1 MASLFANNTNNMNT
15 KELTIKYRRLD
26 TIKPLPG
33 NAKNH
38 DLKGIMSSIQE
49 FGFLDP
55 ILISVESDHDLDGNG
70 RLEALKMMYAE
81 GGAAPG
87 NIIVRQERTDDSA
100 KKVPVWYAPTMD
112 AVFDLETEPIVAM
125 RLNRSHD
132 KGGYNEAKVFAVLE
146 QAAAF
151 GRLEQTGYDQ
161 GIFEVLALKYAPA
174 PEFEAPEG
182 QGGNGSGDY
191 GGNGS
196 SGNALPGVRPTMEPN
211 TQQYPAQPLAPS
223 YVRMVQ
229 LFMNADTQPVF
240 LERCQ
245 RLIQDGKI
253 LRDDGQPVDNLT
265 DLIFSLVRDADLTSK
280 ENNA

>member
-1 MASLFANNTNNMNT
+1 MNT
-15 KELTIKYRRLD
+15 KERKIDEMAIVYRRLD

-33 NAKNH
+33 NAKLH
-38 DLKGIMSSIQE
+38 DIQGIAGSISDS
-49 FGFLDP
+49 GFIDP
-55 ILISVESDHDLDGNG
+55 IAVNIVTGHDIDGNG
-70 RLEALKMMYAE
+70 RLEALKMLYAE
-81 GGAAPG
+81 GKEPPPK
-87 NIIVRQERTDDSA
+87 IRLVTE
-100 KKVPVWYAPTMD
+100 KVDGKMATVWYAPTIDVHFD
-112 AVFDLETEPIVAM
+112 AETEPIVAM

-132 KGGYNEAKVFAVLE
+132 KGGYDEQKVFAVLE